1 MKTFL
6 KFLVFNLLLTGLF
19 VVVQPAFAAV
29 DYQAQKTEQS
39 YAGIPELNP
48 TQTFEFWVKFKNTG
62 QEAWSGSGTEAV
74 ILRTV
79 SGMKSKLTHSS
90 WYADYIPNR
99 VNPVSTIYP
108 GAEALFRFTLLGPR
122 QNGLYWEKFQLYAGS
137 TPIPGGEI
145 EIAVK
150 ITGATTEKPSVPEP
164 APTPTPAPAPTPTPA
179 PTTPAP
185 TGETIW
191 WQSILAE
198 TKIIDNPRWTNVPS
212 GPEIK
217 VGLLYVE
224 KTEKKDN
231 LPFKISAL
239 NSQLYNVFDKN
250 DNLLVKNTAGEI
262 IEIDYDYQL
271 NRYFLNDSQG
281 KRLLMSDSYFKISG
295 NDPAIFK
302 INSWKN
308 GPFWGE
314 NVNDNEFR
322 GKLEIQYNP
331 STGRLWLINQLP
343 LEDYVKSVAE
353 VGDLSHPEFLK
364 AQIIAARTYA
374 LFRLLTPKY
383 TNTPDNK
390 PLFAVQATQ
399 ADQVYRGYQR
409 ELRASNTVLA
419 AEQTKGIIA
428 SYRNDPI
435 LAYYFAQ
442 SDGQTRASYLVNMTK
457 DPVDYLIAKADP
469 PCQGKELKGHG
480 VGLSQ
485 IGGINAARQGAN
497 YSQILKYYYTG
508 IDLTKVY

>member
-1 MKTFL
+1 MKIFL
-6 KFLVFNLLLTGLF
+6 KFLIFNSLWLGLF
-19 VVVQPAFAAV
+19 VVVQPVFAAA
-29 DYQAQKTEQS
+29 DYQAQKIEQS
-39 YAGIPELNP
+39 YAGIPELSP

-62 QEAWSGSGTEAV
+62 QSAWPGAGTEAV
-74 ILRTV
+74 MLRTV

-108 GAEALFRFTLLGPR
+108 DGEALFRFTLSGPR

-137 TPIPGGEI
+137 SPIPGGEI

-150 ITGATTEKPSVPEP
+150 TTGAETKKPSVSE
-164 APTPTPAPAPTPTPA
+164 PAPAPTPAAPTPA
-179 PTTPAP
+179 PTEEA
-185 TGETIW
+185 IW
-191 WQSILAE
+191 WQSIPAE
-198 TKIIDNPRWTNVPS
+198 ANIIDKPRWTNAPS

-224 KTEKKDN
+224 EAEKKDN
-231 LPFKISAL
+231 LPFKISTL
-239 NSQLYNVFDKN
+239 NNQLYNVFDKN
-250 DNLLVKNTAGEI
+250 DNLLARNTAGEI

-295 NDPAIFK
+295 SDPAIFK
-302 INSWKN
+302 INSWEN

-314 NVNDNEFR
+314 NVFDNEFR
-322 GKLEIQYNP
+322 GKLEIQYNL

-343 LEDYVKSVAE
+343 LEDYVKSIAE
-353 VGDLSHPEFLK
+353 VSDLSYPEFLK

-374 LFRLLTPKY
+374 LFRYLYPKY
-383 TNTPDNK
+383 TNTPTAE
-390 PLFAVQATQ
+390 PFFTVQATQ

-409 ELRASNTVLA
+409 ELRASNTVSA

-428 SYRNDPI
+428 AYQNDPI

-457 DPVDYLIAKADP
+457 EPVDYLIAKVDP
-469 PCQGKELKGHG
+469 PCQGKKLKGHG

-485 IGGINAARQGAN
+485 IGGIGAAGQGAN

-508 IDLTKVY
+508 IELTKVY